1 MTFSRQPVSVSAF
14 RVLSIVALASIVVL
28 ACGSPAPTCSA
39 TADAYRVCSNEQV
52 WECPVATSEQL
63 AARKVLD
70 DKCAMEADK
79 TKCILNTKY
88 PQFPMT
94 LKADCKGGNELCKES
109 TAGADAGIPVGTKSA
124 SCQPK

>member
-1 MTFSRQPVSVSAF
+1 MTFSRQPVGVSSF
-14 RVLSIVALASIVVL
+14 RVRWLGALTAIIAL
-28 ACGSPAPTCSA
+28 ACGNPPPTCAA

-63 AARKVLD
+63 AAKKVLD
-70 DKCAMEADK
+70 DKCAMEADRV
-79 TKCILNTKY
+79 KCILNTKY

-109 TAGADAGIPVGTKSA
+109 TGGADAGVPVGTKSA